1 MSMVMNDGLEELMD
15 AIELGEIFSLVKYLD
30 RLGYRTKDIN
40 LELLKKINEDFNKY
54 LSENNIP

>member
-1 MSMVMNDGLEELMD
+1 MNGGLEELMD